1 MPDQISTLPAPAPPL
16 EPPTKSAGQR
26 AEINQAWLDEISG
39 TEKLAVVAA
48 KDACKAWLAKRK
60 FTGEMQTLRE
70 AYFVR
75 AGLSGRTLDE
85 VLTASRSVLPR
96 LSPGDGNAPPQ
107 DVLPGITAAGRIQ
120 ELADAI
126 TTYGGKDQAQGAKQ
140 TEAGKLLEAIKANVP
155 KLAKLRRQV
164 QLAADQAW
172 PWRTPGVATIRKAFL
187 LSPDR
192 PMKD

>member
-1 MPDQISTLPAPAPPL
+1 M
-16 EPPTKSAGQR
+16 
-26 AEINQAWLDEISG
+26 
-39 TEKLAVVAA
+39 
-48 KDACKAWLAKRK
+48 
-60 FTGEMQTLRE
+60 
-70 AYFVR
+70 
-75 AGLSGRTLDE
+75 
-85 VLTASRSVLPR
+85 
-96 LSPGDGNAPPQ
+96 
-107 DVLPGITAAGRIQ
+107 LPGIIAAGKIK

-126 TTYGGKDQAQGAKQ
+126 TAYGGKDQAQGAKQ

-172 PWRTPGVATIRKAFL
+172 PWRTPGVATLRKAFL

>member
-1 MPDQISTLPAPAPPL
+1 V
-16 EPPTKSAGQR
+16 
-26 AEINQAWLDEISG
+26 
-39 TEKLAVVAA
+39 LA
-48 KDACKAWLAKRK
+48 
-60 FTGEMQTLRE
+60 
-70 AYFVR
+70 
-75 AGLSGRTLDE
+75 
-85 VLTASRSVLPR
+85 R
-96 LSPGDGNAPPQ
+96 LSPGDGNVPPQ
-107 DVLPGITAAGRIQ
+107 DALPGITAAGRIK

-126 TTYGGKDQAQGAKQ
+126 TTYGGKDQAQGEKQ

>member
-1 MPDQISTLPAPAPPL
+1 M
-16 EPPTKSAGQR
+16 
-26 AEINQAWLDEISG
+26 
-39 TEKLAVVAA
+39 
-48 KDACKAWLAKRK
+48 
-60 FTGEMQTLRE
+60 
-70 AYFVR
+70 
-75 AGLSGRTLDE
+75 RTD
-85 VLTASRSVLPR
+85 PFK
-96 LSPGDGNAPPQ
+96 
-107 DVLPGITAAGRIQ
+107 LPGITAAGRIK

-126 TTYGGKDQAQGAKQ
+126 TTYGGKDQAQGEKQ